1 MFIAL
6 IREGGIGYYE
16 PVWQIKKNIHIQCGS
31 PTGLEVREYI
41 LDSFDP
47 DRFEKGL
54 SQGDED
60 CLAAVCMGMEA
71 AEAITG
77 FSLKVGSVAS
87 HHFGVG
93 SGSRKLMVLT
103 TLGMSDFEGSGE
115 DNANRINVVKVHLHR
130 LAVAAGLI
138 DRV

>member
-31 PTGLEVREYI
+31 PTGLKVREYI
-41 LDSFDP
+41 LASFDP
-47 DRFEKGL
+47 DRFEKAL
-54 SQGDED
+54 SQGEED
-60 CLAAVCMGMEA
+60 CLAAVCMGRKATEA
-71 AEAITG
+71 LTG
-77 FSLKVGSVAS
+77 FPLKMGSVAS

-93 SGSRKLMVLT
+93 SGGRKLMVLT
-103 TLGMSDFEGSGE
+103 TLGMPDFEGSVE
-115 DNANRINVVKVHLHR
+115 ENANRINLVKVHLHR